1 MSAIDELSLH
11 ELLILRAQYIKEP
24 EKLATIEARIEAIQ
38 ANNFGVGDIL
48 AVGAQG
54 AAMGWGDEAL
64 AGVTTL
70 GGMLG
75 DYEETR
81 DGYRQYLEDTR
92 NKNPGLYDTI
102 EFGGGFLTPG
112 GLGVKAI
119 QGAKT
124 LPQLAKNLG
133 YTGAGYG
140 AAAGAGYSEGETL
153 PEVGWD
159 MTKGAGIG
167 AVTNTIVG
175 GGLPLI
181 NAARNRGRDAQQV
194 LADIAKEHG
203 ITVEKVQARLKELG
217 PEATLADAFP
227 KLRESAYGAYGIG
240 GFIEEQAML
249 TERNQTAG
257 GRLLSDLEEA
267 TGRQPGDVREEVDF
281 LTTQRGEFGNEDY
294 AVLEG
299 QYIPIE
305 AVGRILASKTNAPEV
320 RKALN
325 EWEDRT
331 GQSLDSFE
339 EMGGVPAQV
348 LQRIR
353 SLTVQ
358 KAEKLKNQETPQTVE
373 ANMLMD
379 RVAMIDAELRSI
391 PGWDKARQNYA
402 VRSEEIGNIGLGRT
416 TGRAVSNI
424 DTDQGVL
431 ETVLNPKATTERN
444 RSAYALG
451 AQQQVIDNI
460 LAAGGANDTGSV
472 ITRLGNPRQ
481 QEIKLEGAGIPEYRK
496 NIDRERSFNE
506 TYMMLGENQGAK
518 TNAGR
523 TAKEVFEDDSS
534 LLTGALRTGMD
545 PTIIGVEAAAQ
556 AIKQAYGLK
565 SKTAAQKFL
574 RLMLRQNKDMTPAD
588 IVALLDTETGAR
600 KLMEMIQKGSRY
612 TGPAGVGA
620 TGVLTD
626 RAVN

>member
-1 MSAIDELSLH
+1 MSALDELSMQ
-11 ELLILRAQYIKEP
+11 ELLILRAKYLKDP
-24 EKLATIEARIEAIQ
+24 GKLEAIEARINAIKG
-38 ANNFGVGDIL
+38 NRFSVGDVL

-70 GGMLG
+70 GGLMG
-75 DYEETR
+75 DYKETR

-153 PEVGWD
+153 PELAWD

-167 AVTNTIVG
+167 TVANTTIGMG
-175 GGLPLI
+175 GPLY
-181 NAARNRGRDAQQV
+181 NAARARGRNAQQV
-194 LADIAKEHG
+194 LADIAAEHG

-240 GFIEEQAML
+240 GFIDEQVML

-257 GRLLSDLEEA
+257 GRLLSDLEDA
-267 TGRQPGDVREEVDF
+267 TGRRPGDVREEVEF
-281 LTTQRGEFGNEDY
+281 LATQRGEFGNEDY
-294 AVLEG
+294 SVLDG
-299 QYIPIE
+299 QLIPIE
-305 AVGRILASKTNAPEV
+305 ATVRILGSKTNKAEV
-320 RKALN
+320 RKALD
-325 EWEDRT
+325 EWQDRT

-339 EMGGVPAQV
+339 KIGGVPAQV

-358 KAEKLKNQETPQTVE
+358 KAEKLRAQNPPQTVE
-373 ANMLMD
+373 ANMLED
-379 RVAMIDAELRSI
+379 RVSLIDNELRSI
-391 PGWDKARQNYA
+391 PGWDEARQNYA
-402 VRSEEIGNIGLGRT
+402 VRSAEIENIGLGRT
-416 TGRAVSNI
+416 TGRAVNNI

-431 ETVLNPKATTERN
+431 ERVLNPDLTTERN
-444 RSAYALG
+444 RNAYALG
-451 AQQQVIDNI
+451 AQQQIIDNI

-472 ITRLGNPRQ
+472 ISRLGNPRQ

-496 NIDRERSFNE
+496 KIDRERSFNE
-506 TYMMLGENQGAK
+506 TYMMIGENQGAK

-523 TAKEVFEDDSS
+523 TAKEVFEDESS

-545 PTIIGVEAAAQ
+545 PTIMGVEAAAQ
-556 AIKQAYGLK
+556 AIRKAYGLK

-574 RLMLRQNKDMTPAD
+574 RLLLRQNKNMTPAD

-600 KLMEMIQKGSRY
+600 QLMEMIQKGSRY
-612 TGPAGVGA
+612 TGPAGIGA